1 MSDLL
6 EFRFGSLQLLVF
18 PKVKIT
24 IMSEIKKNVTKQLM
38 AILKEDIAE
47 CSIIL
52 SSIDFAKVF
61 SVSPLTLLA
70 SQISYCFPHSDI
82 YLN

>member
-1 MSDLL
+1 
-6 EFRFGSLQLLVF
+6 
-18 PKVKIT
+18 
-24 IMSEIKKNVTKQLM
+24 MSEIKENVTKKLM

-52 SSIDFAKVF
+52 LSIDFAKVF

-70 SQISYCFPHSDI
+70 SQISSLLTYCFLHSDI
-82 YLN
+82 YIN